1 MLPAPAPAA
10 PARFT
15 LARVRSTLFSSSL
28 VIASLVLTAC
38 VPPSEHLD
46 GRSADGRTRVAIELQ
61 PAGGDS
67 VRGSGTLQLAG
78 KPRVVELKGRWN
90 DVGDGVRSLEATLQ
104 ADTTPDER
112 WALDWSPVTLNGS
125 LRAIQGAEGHT
136 LIALN
141 TP

>member
-1 MLPAPAPAA
+1 MPPRSSARPA
-10 PARFT
+10 
-15 LARVRSTLFSSSL
+15 LL
-28 VIASLVLTAC
+28 ASLILISTAMTMAC
-38 VPPSEHLD
+38 VPPHEHLD

-67 VRGSGTLQLAG
+67 VRGTGMLQLAG
-78 KPRVVELKGRWN
+78 KPRAVELKGRWN
-90 DVGDGVRSLEATLQ
+90 DAGDGVRSLEATLQ

-125 LRAIQGAEGHT
+125 LRAMEVSGGST
-136 LIALN
+136 LISLN

>member
-1 MLPAPAPAA
+1 MLPA
-10 PARFT
+10 ART
-15 LARVRSTLFSSSL
+15 SARVRSALVSSS
-28 VIASLVLTAC
+28 VILASLVLTAC
-38 VPPSEHLD
+38 VPPREHLD

-67 VRGSGTLQLAG
+67 VRGSGTLQVAG

-90 DVGDGVRSLEATLQ
+90 DVGDGARSLEATLQ

-125 LRAIQGAEGHT
+125 LRAVEGADDHR
-136 LIALN
+136 LISLT